1 MLIGTLHLPTDP
13 HSKGPRGQGKRTFH
27 LDTVSRFHLSGMRV
41 PGALPHASI
50 SSMGKTRQNISSIF
64 LKHISSTPCF
74 HP

>member
-1 MLIGTLHLPTDP
+1 MLIETLHLPTDP
-13 HSKGPRGQGKRTFH
+13 HSKRPRSQGKRTFH
-27 LDTVSRFHLSGMRV
+27 LNMVSRFHLSGMRA

-50 SSMGKTRQNISSIF
+50 YSMGKTRQNVSSIF